1 MESFFT
7 LNQLKILANIVLKY
21 KLELFRLKFV
31 MRKSGR
37 SKKKLNVGEQPLI
50 VHLLG
55 DSIIQ
60 EIQHLIMF

>member
-7 LNQLKILANIVLKY
+7 LNQLKILAKIVLKY

-37 SKKKLNVGEQPLI
+37 SKKKLSVGEQPLI
-50 VHLLG
+50 VDLLG
-55 DSIIQ
+55 DSII
-60 EIQHLIMF
+60 

>member
-21 KLELFRLKFV
+21 KLELFTLKFV

-37 SKKKLNVGEQPLI
+37 SKKKLSVGEQPLR
-50 VHLLG
+50 VDLLG
-55 DSIIQ
+55 DSII
-60 EIQHLIMF
+60 